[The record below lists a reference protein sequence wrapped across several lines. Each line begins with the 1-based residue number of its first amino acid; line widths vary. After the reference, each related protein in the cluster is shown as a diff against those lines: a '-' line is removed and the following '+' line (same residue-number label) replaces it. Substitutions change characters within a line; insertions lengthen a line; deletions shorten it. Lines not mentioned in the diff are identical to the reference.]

1 VGAQKY
7 QELAFE
13 CLRLAEATRDPA
25 AQDEF
30 IQMAATWARLADEAE
45 RAPRAPDAG
54 PAAA

>member
-1 VGAQKY
+1 MGAQKY

-13 CLRLAEATRDPA
+13 CLKLAEATRDPA